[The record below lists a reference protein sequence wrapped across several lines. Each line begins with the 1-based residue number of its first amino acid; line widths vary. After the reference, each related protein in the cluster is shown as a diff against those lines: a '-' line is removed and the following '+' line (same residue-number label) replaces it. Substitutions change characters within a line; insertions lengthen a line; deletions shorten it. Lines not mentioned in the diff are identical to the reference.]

1 MFTDFRKLPSALNEI
16 MSILS
21 GTDFDDLVDEMVEA
35 VDLLVVDMMSENW
48 SQLLFSIFDLL

>member
-1 MFTDFRKLPSALNEI
+1 MPSALNEI

>member
-1 MFTDFRKLPSALNEI
+1 